1 MKKIAFALLAVS
13 LAGCAARGPAFTEAP
28 PPGTKALVYIYRP
41 YNQWISTQDAGFDA
55 NGKRVGFLDPGGY
68 TYFHAPAGHYDIRQF
83 WPLGLWTIQAPGLW
97 KDLHVSADLN
107 GGETHYFRLRV
118 QQVSTGECSAP
129 SAGMSWCIGW
139 DLAEVPP
146 EVGRREIAE
155 QKFEP
160 QNKAMPAEYKP

>member
-1 MKKIAFALLAVS
+1 MIERLPRPCLLTPIAFTSCTNKGWGACRNMLGQRGFAAASGRSHASPQQTGKRMKKIAFALLAVS

-41 YNQWISTQDAGFDA
+41 YNQWVSTQDAGFDA

-97 KDLHVSADLN
+97 RDLHVSA
-107 GGETHYFRLRV
+107 
-118 QQVSTGECSAP
+118 
-129 SAGMSWCIGW
+129 
-139 DLAEVPP
+139 
-146 EVGRREIAE
+146 
-155 QKFEP
+155 
-160 QNKAMPAEYKP
+160 